1 MRKLISSQLMIF
13 LLLGLLI
20 SMPAS
25 VVLAQSGTDVIREYV
40 IDVQPQD
47 NGDLINTYSISWCV
61 NSDDAGPLGEIY
73 VGMPNAE
80 YEVLEYMGD
89 AKDVQPANSGAYT
102 QVLVRLD
109 RYINAD
115 ECVSFTF
122 SVRQEGIAHLNE
134 NTGEVGF
141 QFIPGWFDEV
151 PVEKLKIIW
160 NLPDDES
167 LLKSIDPK
175 PTSQE
180 DGMATWE
187 SKLEEGDKYTINLL
201 YDQSAFPNYGQE
213 SEVIW
218 PLENAASDIT
228 NNTVKTSDAG
238 TNNVFT
244 DETLPASSSMLLF
257 PSWAGV
263 CVCAVILMIVII
275 VIVLISLSN
284 GIRGYRDGGYIGGS
298 RPTTGGGWI
307 LRGGGS
313 SSSSSRSTPPSRS
326 GGGGGLFGG
335 RGSSCAC
342 VSCACAC
349 ACAGGGRAGCSRKG
363 FDISKLMS
371 ISMDGKQ

>member
-1 MRKLISSQLMIF
+1 MIA
-13 LLLGLLI
+13 LWLGLLL

-89 AKDVQPANSGAYT
+89 AKDVQPANSGVYT
-102 QVLVRLD
+102 QVLVSLD
-109 RYINAD
+109 RYIKAD

-134 NTGEVGF
+134 TTGEVGF

-180 DGMATWE
+180 DGKAAWE
-187 SKLEEGDKYTINLL
+187 SKLEEGDKYIINIL

-213 SEVIW
+213 SSSIW
-218 PLENAASDIT
+218 PLENAASSTT
-228 NNTVKTSDAG
+228 NDSEKTSDAG
-238 TNNVFT
+238 TENVFS

-257 PSWAGV
+257 PSWTGV
-263 CVCAVILMIVII
+263 CVCAVILLIVVI

-284 GIRGYRDGGYIGGS
+284 GIRGYRSGGYIGGA
-298 RPTTGGGWI
+298 RPKTGGGWI
-307 LRGGGS
+307 LGGGGGSS

-363 FDISKLMS
+363 FDISKLKS